1 MGTTDRMAT
10 GRGKLATYAK
20 KRDPNVTPEPFG
32 ARKRQP
38 RKKVPRFVI
47 QEHHA
52 TALHWDFRLERD
64 GVLVSW
70 AVPKG
75 LPVDAKTNHLA
86 VHTED
91 HPLDYYDFEGEI
103 PKGEYGGG
111 TVLLWDRGTYET
123 QEWTDT
129 KVKVV
134 LHGERVSGE
143 YVLFQTKGKDWMVHR
158 VGADAS
164 YEPMPDGVV
173 PMLASTASEL
183 PVKQREWAFEFKWDG
198 VRAIVYVEGG
208 RARAQSRNL
217 LDITGS
223 YPELR
228 ALGESLGLARVVLDG
243 ELVVFDTQGRSDF
256 GLLQQ
261 RMKLTGD
268 AVRRVA
274 KTYPV
279 VYLVFDVLYLD
290 GRDLTP
296 LPYHERRAI
305 LDGLDLNGAHWQTP
319 PSYAG
324 EGDAVR
330 AASRERGFE
339 GVMAKRLD
347 MPYQPGRRVDHW
359 RKVKNVHRQ
368 EMVVGGWTAGEGNRA
383 GHLGSLL
390 LGYYDDGRL
399 RYAGHVG
406 TGFTQQTLLDL
417 EKTLKP
423 LARKDSPF
431 ADPVPAKYL
440 KKSTYVEP
448 TLVAEVE
455 FTEWT
460 HDGKLRHPSYKGLRD
475 DKTATDVVRE
485 ERG

>member
-1 MGTTDRMAT
+1 MPELR
-10 GRGKLATYAK
+10 TYSKMRDK
-20 KRDPNVTPEPFG
+20 KATPEPFG
-32 ARKRQP
+32 AAKRKP
-38 RKKVPRFVI
+38 RKKAPRFVV

-75 LPVDAKTNHLA
+75 LPVEPAASHLA

-103 PKGEYGGG
+103 PKGQYGGG
-111 TVLLWDRGTYET
+111 KVMLWDRGTYDVE
-123 QEWTDT
+123 EWEER

-134 LHGERVSGE
+134 LHGERVEGE
-143 YVLFQTKGKDWMVHR
+143 YVLFQTNGKNWMIRRTDPPQDPAYV
-158 VGADAS
+158 
-164 YEPMPDGVV
+164 PMPENVV
-173 PMLASTASEL
+173 PMLASTGTEL
-183 PVKQREWAFEFKWDG
+183 PPKQKDWAYEFKWDG
-198 VRAIVYVEGG
+198 VRAIVYVDGG
-208 RARAQSRNL
+208 RATAQSRNL

-223 YPELR
+223 YPELAEMAKAMSSTR
-228 ALGESLGLARVVLDG
+228 AVLDG
-243 ELVVFDTQGRSDF
+243 ELVVFDAQGRSDF

-268 AVRRVA
+268 AVKRVA
-274 KTYPV
+274 KSYPV
-279 VYLVFDVLYLD
+279 TYLVFDVLYLD

-296 LPYHERRAI
+296 LPYRERRAI
-305 LDGLDLNGAHWQTP
+305 LDGLDLNGPSWQTP
-319 PSYAG
+319 PSFPG

-330 AASRERGFE
+330 QASIDRGFE
-339 GVMAKRLD
+339 GIMAKRLD
-347 MPYQPGRRVDHW
+347 CAYHPGKRVDHW
-359 RKVKNVHRQ
+359 RKVKNVRRQ
-368 EMVVGGWTAGEGNRA
+368 EMVVGGWTRGEGNRE

-390 LGYYDDGRL
+390 VGYYDDTGL

-406 TGFTQQTLLDL
+406 TGFNAKSLADV
-417 EKTLKP
+417 EKALRP

-431 ADPVPAKYL
+431 ADTVPTAYA
-440 KKSTYVEP
+440 KKSAYVEP

-460 HDGKLRHPSYKGLRD
+460 RDGKLRHPSFKGLRY
-475 DKTATDVVRE
+475 DKAATEVVRE
-485 ERG
+485 ETA

>member
-1 MGTTDRMAT
+1 MPELKTYRRM
-10 GRGKLATYAK
+10 
-20 KRDPNVTPEPFG
+20 RDKAATPEPFG
-32 ARKRQP
+32 AAKRKP
-38 RKKVPRFVI
+38 RKKAPRFVV

-75 LPVDAKTNHLA
+75 LPVDPKTNHLA

-91 HPLDYYDFEGEI
+91 HPLDYFDFEGEI
-103 PKGEYGGG
+103 PKGQYGGG
-111 TVLLWDRGTYET
+111 KVYLWDQGTYEVE
-123 QEWTDT
+123 EWEDR

-134 LHGERVSGE
+134 LHGTRVEGE
-143 YVLFQTKGKDWMVHR
+143 YVLFQTGGKNWMMR
-158 VGADAS
+158 RMSPPADPD
-164 YEPMPDGVV
+164 YEEMPELVL
-173 PMLASTASEL
+173 PMLATTGTDL
-183 PVKQREWAFEFKWDG
+183 PPKQKDWAFEFKWDG
-198 VRAIVYVEGG
+198 VRAIVHVDGG
-208 RARAQSRNL
+208 RARATSRNK

-223 YPELR
+223 YPELAELGKAMGSTR
-228 ALGESLGLARVVLDG
+228 AILDG
-243 ELVVFDTQGRSDF
+243 ELVVFDAKGRSDF

-268 AVRRVA
+268 AVRRAA

-290 GRDLTP
+290 GRDLTKER
-296 LPYHERRAI
+296 YAERRRV
-305 LDGLDLNGAHWQTP
+305 LDAMGLNGPSWQTP
-319 PSYAG
+319 PSFPGDG
-324 EGDAVR
+324 EAVR
-330 AASRERGFE
+330 QASIDNGFE
-339 GVMAKRLD
+339 GIMAKRLD
-347 MPYQPGRRVDHW
+347 GLYHPGRRVDHW
-359 RKVKNVHRQ
+359 RKVKNVRRQ
-368 EMVVGGWTAGEGNRA
+368 EMVVGGWTKGEGARA

-390 LGYYDDGRL
+390 IGYYDDGRL

-406 TGFTQQTLLDL
+406 TGFTAKTLLDL

-431 ADPVPAKYL
+431 DTPVPTAYA

-460 HDGKLRHPSYKGLRD
+460 RDGKLRHPSFKGLRY
-475 DKTATDVVRE
+475 DKAATEVVRE
-485 ERG
+485 EPA

>member
-1 MGTTDRMAT
+1 MPSRLTTYQRM
-10 GRGKLATYAK
+10 
-20 KRDPNVTPEPFG
+20 RDETATPEPFG
-32 ARKRQP
+32 AKKRRP
-38 RKKVPRFVI
+38 RTKQPRFVI

-75 LPVDAKTNHLA
+75 LPVEPGVNNLA

-103 PKGEYGGG
+103 PKGQYGGG
-111 TVLLWDRGTYET
+111 TVILWDQGTYEVE
-123 QEWTDT
+123 EWEDR
-129 KVKVV
+129 KVKVR
-134 LHGERVSGE
+134 LHGKRATGE
-143 YVLFQTKGKDWMVHR
+143 YVLFQTDGKSWMVR
-158 VGADAS
+158 RLDPPADAGHV
-164 YEPMPDGVV
+164 PMPERLV
-173 PMLASTASEL
+173 PMLAGTGSEL
-183 PVKQREWAFEFKWDG
+183 PPKQHEWAFEFKWDG
-198 VRAIVYVEGG
+198 VRALVHVEGG
-208 RARAQSRNL
+208 RATAQSRNL

-223 YPELR
+223 YPELVELGK
-228 ALGESLGLARVVLDG
+228 ALGSTRVVLDG
-243 ELVVFDTQGRSDF
+243 ELVVFDETGRSDF

-268 AVRRVA
+268 AVKRVA
-274 KTYPV
+274 RTYPV
-279 VYLVFDVLYLD
+279 VYLAFDVLYLD
-290 GRDLTP
+290 GRDLTR
-296 LPYHERRAI
+296 LPYVERRAI
-305 LDGLDLNGAHWQTP
+305 LEGLDLNGPSWQTP
-319 PSYAG
+319 PYFPG

-330 AASRERGFE
+330 QASIDRGFE
-339 GVMAKRLD
+339 GIMAKRLD
-347 MPYQPGRRVDHW
+347 RAYHPGKRVDHW
-359 RKVKNVHRQ
+359 RKVKNIRRQ
-368 EMVVGGWTAGEGNRA
+368 EMVVGGWTKGEGARA

-390 LGYYDDGRL
+390 VGYYDDEGAL

-406 TGFTQQTLLDL
+406 TGFTAKTLVEL

-431 ADPVPAKYL
+431 ADKVPTAYA

-460 HDGKLRHPSYKGLRD
+460 RDGKLRHPSFKGLRD
-475 DKTATDVVRE
+475 DKAATEVVRE
-485 ERG
+485 ETA

>member
-1 MGTTDRMAT
+1 MAGRLDTYTRM
-10 GRGKLATYAK
+10 
-20 KRDPNVTPEPFG
+20 RDPKVTPEPFG
-32 ARKRQP
+32 AKKRRPARKA
-38 RKKVPRFVI
+38 KDKPRFVV

-75 LPVDAKTNHLA
+75 LPVDPKTNHLA

-111 TVLLWDRGTYET
+111 KVMLWDRGTYDVE
-123 QEWTDT
+123 EWEDR

-134 LHGERVSGE
+134 LHGERVNGE
-143 YVLFQTKGKDWMVHR
+143 YVLFQTRGKNWMVHR
-158 VGADAS
+158 VDPPSDPS
-164 YEPMPDGVV
+164 YEPMPEEVQ
-173 PMLASTASEL
+173 PMLASTGTAL
-183 PVKQREWAFEFKWDG
+183 PDRQGEWAFEFKWDG
-198 VRAIVYVEGG
+198 VRAIVYVDGG
-208 RARAQSRNL
+208 RARAMSRNR

-223 YPELR
+223 YPELVEMGKAIGSTR
-228 ALGESLGLARVVLDG
+228 LVLDG
-243 ELVVFDTQGRSDF
+243 ELVVFDAQGRSDF

-268 AVRRVA
+268 AVKKAA
-274 KTYPV
+274 KHYPV
-279 VYLVFDVLYLD
+279 VYLIFDVLYAD
-290 GRDLTP
+290 GRDTTK
-296 LPYHERRAI
+296 LPYTERRKI
-305 LDGLDLNGAHWQTP
+305 LDALDLNGPGWQTP
-319 PSYAG
+319 PSFAG

-330 AASRERGFE
+330 QASIDRGFE

-347 MPYQPGRRVDHW
+347 GTYSPGKRVDHW

-368 EMVVGGWTAGEGNRA
+368 EMVVGGWTAGEGARA

-390 LGYYDDGRL
+390 IGYYDDAGEL

-406 TGFTQQTLLDL
+406 TGFTQQTLKDL

-423 LARKDSPF
+423 LRRKDSPF
-431 ADPVPAKYL
+431 ADKVPTAYA

-460 HDGKLRHPSYKGLRD
+460 RDGKLRHPSYKGLRY
-475 DKTATDVVRE
+475 DKAATDVVRE
-485 ERG
+485 ERP

>member
-1 MGTTDRMAT
+1 MPELKTYRRM
-10 GRGKLATYAK
+10 
-20 KRDPNVTPEPFG
+20 RDKAATPEPFG
-32 ARKRQP
+32 ATKRRARKRKQ
-38 RKKVPRFVI
+38 RFVV

-75 LPVDAKTNHLA
+75 LPVEPAQNNLA

-103 PKGEYGGG
+103 PKGQYGGG
-111 TVLLWDRGTYET
+111 KVILWDQGTYEVE
-123 QEWTDT
+123 EWEER

-134 LHGERVSGE
+134 LHGKRVEGE
-143 YVLFQTKGKDWMVHR
+143 YVLFQTDGKNWMIR
-158 VGADAS
+158 RMSPPSDDAYAPLPES
-164 YEPMPDGVV
+164 VV

-183 PVKQREWAFEFKWDG
+183 PPKQQEWAYEFKWDG
-198 VRAIVYVEGG
+198 VRAIVFVEGG

-223 YPELR
+223 YPELAEMGR
-228 ALGESLGLARVVLDG
+228 AMGSTRAVLDG
-243 ELVVFDTQGRSDF
+243 ELVVFDPQGRSDF

-261 RMKLTGD
+261 RMKLTGE
-268 AVRRVA
+268 AVKRAA
-274 KTYPV
+274 KAYPV

-290 GRDLTP
+290 GRDLTK
-296 LPYHERRAI
+296 LPYRERRAI
-305 LDGLDLNGAHWQTP
+305 LDGLNLNGPSWQTP
-319 PSYAG
+319 PSFPG

-330 AASRERGFE
+330 QASIDRGFE
-339 GVMAKRLD
+339 GIMAKRLD
-347 MPYQPGRRVDHW
+347 AAYHPGKRVDHW
-359 RKVKNVHRQ
+359 RKVKNIRRQ
-368 EMVVGGWTAGEGNRA
+368 EMVVGGWTKGEGNRE
-383 GHLGSLL
+383 GRLGSLL
-390 LGYYDDGRL
+390 IGYYDDEGRL

-406 TGFTQQTLLDL
+406 TGFTAKTLADV
-417 EKTLKP
+417 EKTLRP

-431 ADPVPAKYL
+431 ADTVPTAYA

-448 TLVAEVE
+448 TLVAEIE

-460 HDGKLRHPSYKGLRD
+460 RDGKLRHPSYKGLRF
-475 DKTATDVVRE
+475 DKNATEVVRE
-485 ERG
+485 EKP

>member
-1 MGTTDRMAT
+1 MAGRLTTYERM
-10 GRGKLATYAK
+10 RDK
-20 KRDPNVTPEPFG
+20 KATPEPFG
-32 ARKRQP
+32 AKKRRP
-38 RKKVPRFVI
+38 RTKQPRFVV

-75 LPVDAKTNHLA
+75 LPVDPRTNHLA

-103 PKGEYGGG
+103 PKGQYGGG
-111 TVLLWDRGTYET
+111 TVTLWDKGTYDLE
-123 QEWTDT
+123 EWEDA

-143 YVLFQTKGKDWMVHR
+143 YVLFRTRGKNWMMHR
-158 VGADAS
+158 VDPPTDPS
-164 YEPMPDGVV
+164 YEAMPENVV
-173 PMLASTASEL
+173 PMLATTGSAL
-183 PVKQREWAFEFKWDG
+183 PEKQDLWGYEFKWDG
-198 VRAIVYVEGG
+198 VRAIVHVDGG

-223 YPELR
+223 YPELVE
-228 ALGESLGLARVVLDG
+228 LGKAVGSTRLVLDG
-243 ELVVFDTQGRSDF
+243 ELVVFDAKGRSDF
-256 GLLQQ
+256 GHLQQ
-261 RMKLTGD
+261 RMKLTGE
-268 AVRRVA
+268 AVKRVA
-274 KTYPV
+274 RTYPV

-290 GRDLTP
+290 GHDLTK
-296 LPYHERRAI
+296 LTYAERREV
-305 LDGLDLNGAHWQTP
+305 LERLDLNGPSWQTP
-319 PSYAG
+319 PYFPGA
-324 EGDAVR
+324 GDAVR
-330 AASRERGFE
+330 EASIERGFE
-339 GVMAKRLD
+339 GIIAKRLD
-347 MPYQPGRRVDHW
+347 SPYHPGRRVDTW
-359 RKVKNVHRQ
+359 RKVKNVWRQ
-368 EMVVGGWTAGEGNRA
+368 EMVVGGWTKGEGARA

-390 LGYYDDGRL
+390 VGYYDGSGL

-406 TGFTQQTLLDL
+406 TGFTSKVLVEL

-431 ADPVPAKYL
+431 IDTVPAAYA

-460 HDGKLRHPSYKGLRD
+460 RDGKLRHPSYKGLRH
-475 DKTATDVVRE
+475 DKPATEVVRE
-485 ERG
+485 GPS

>member
-1 MGTTDRMAT
+1 MAELRTYRRM
-10 GRGKLATYAK
+10 
-20 KRDPNVTPEPFG
+20 RDKAATPEPFG
-32 ARKRQP
+32 AAKRRP
-38 RKKVPRFVI
+38 RKSKQRFVI

-75 LPVDAKTNHLA
+75 LPVEPAQNHLA

-103 PKGEYGGG
+103 PKGQYGGG
-111 TVLLWDRGTYET
+111 KVVLWDQGTYDVE
-123 QEWTDT
+123 EWEDR

-134 LHGERVSGE
+134 LHGKRVEGE
-143 YVLFQTKGKDWMVHR
+143 YVLFQTGGKNWMIR
-158 VGADAS
+158 RMSPPADTA
-164 YEPMPDGVV
+164 YAPMPKRLV
-173 PMLASTASEL
+173 PMLATTASAL
-183 PVKQREWAFEFKWDG
+183 PDHPEKWSFEFKWDG
-198 VRAIVYVEGG
+198 VRAIVYVDGG
-208 RARAQSRNL
+208 RATAQSRNL

-223 YPELR
+223 YPELAELGKAMGSTR
-228 ALGESLGLARVVLDG
+228 AVLDG
-243 ELVVFDTQGRSDF
+243 ELVVFDSQGRSDF

-261 RMKLTGD
+261 RMKLTGE
-268 AVRRVA
+268 AVRRAA
-274 KTYPV
+274 KSYPV
-279 VYLVFDVLYLD
+279 VYLVFDLLWLD
-290 GRDLTP
+290 GHDVTG
-296 LPYHERRAI
+296 LPYRERRA
-305 LDGLDLNGAHWQTP
+305 LLEALDLNGPSWQTP
-319 PSYAG
+319 PYFPG

-330 AASRERGFE
+330 AASIERGFE
-339 GVMAKRLD
+339 GIMAKRLD
-347 MPYQPGRRVDHW
+347 GTYAPGKRVDHW
-359 RKVKNVHRQ
+359 RKVKNVRRQ
-368 EMVVGGWTAGEGNRA
+368 EMVVGGWTKGEGARA

-390 LGYYDDGRL
+390 VGYYDDSGL

-406 TGFTQQTLLDL
+406 TGFTQQTLRDL

-431 ADPVPAKYL
+431 ADTVPTAYA

-460 HDGKLRHPSYKGLRD
+460 RDGKLRHPSYKGLRY
-475 DKTATDVVRE
+475 DKAATEVVRE
-485 ERG
+485 ETA

>member
-1 MGTTDRMAT
+1 MAGRLQTYKRM
-10 GRGKLATYAK
+10 
-20 KRDPNVTPEPFG
+20 RDERATPEPFG
-32 ARKRQP
+32 AAKRKP
-38 RKKVPRFVI
+38 RKKQPRFVV

-75 LPVDAKTNHLA
+75 PPVDPKTNHLA

-91 HPLDYYDFEGEI
+91 HPLDYFDFEGEI
-103 PKGEYGGG
+103 PKGQYGGG
-111 TVLLWDRGTYET
+111 TVILWDQGTYET
-123 QEWTDT
+123 EEWTDT

-134 LHGERVSGE
+134 LHGTRVSGE
-143 YVLFQTKGKDWMVHR
+143 YVLFQTKGKNWMMHR
-158 VGADAS
+158 VDPPADPEF
-164 YEPMPDGVV
+164 EPMPENVV
-173 PMLASTASEL
+173 PMLASTGIAL
-183 PVKQREWAFEFKWDG
+183 PDKQSEWAYEFKWDG
-198 VRAIVYVEGG
+198 VRAIVYVDGG

-217 LDITGS
+217 LDITAS

-228 ALGESLGLARVVLDG
+228 AFGEAVGSQRLVLDG
-243 ELVVFDTQGRSDF
+243 ELVVFDAQGRSDF

-268 AVRRVA
+268 AVRRA
-274 KTYPV
+274 MKPYPV
-279 VYLVFDVLYLD
+279 VYLVFDVLYAD
-290 GRDLTP
+290 GRNVMS
-296 LPYHERRAI
+296 LPYTERRAI
-305 LDGLDLNGAHWQTP
+305 LDGLDLNGPSWQTP
-319 PSYAG
+319 PWFAG

-330 AASRERGFE
+330 QASIDRGFE
-339 GVMAKRLD
+339 GIMAKRLD
-347 MPYQPGRRVDHW
+347 APYVPGKRVDWW
-359 RKVKNVHRQ
+359 RKVKNVRRQ
-368 EMVVGGWTAGEGNRA
+368 EMVVGGWTAGEGARA

-390 LGYYDDGRL
+390 LGYYDEGRL

-406 TGFTQQTLLDL
+406 TGFTAKTLLDL

-431 ADPVPAKYL
+431 DDTVPTAYA

-460 HDGKLRHPSYKGLRD
+460 RDGKLRHPSYKGLRY
-475 DKTATDVVRE
+475 DKAAAEVVRE
-485 ERG
+485 EPA

>member
-1 MGTTDRMAT
+1 MA
-10 GRGKLATYAK
+10 GKLQTYQGMRDK
-20 KRDPNVTPEPFG
+20 KATPEPFG
-32 ARKRQP
+32 AKKRRP
-38 RKKVPRFVI
+38 RKKAPRFVV

-52 TALHWDFRLERD
+52 TALHWDFRLEYD

-75 LPVDAKTNHLA
+75 PPVDPKTNHLA

-91 HPLDYYDFEGEI
+91 HPLDYFDFEGEI
-103 PKGEYGGG
+103 PKGQYGGG
-111 TVLLWDRGTYET
+111 KVILWDQGTYEAL
-123 QEWTDT
+123 EWTDT

-134 LHGERVSGE
+134 LHGTRVSGE
-143 YVLFQTKGKDWMVHR
+143 YVLFQTKGKNWMMHR
-158 VGADAS
+158 VDPPADTA
-164 YEPMPDGVV
+164 YEAMPEDVV
-173 PMLASTASEL
+173 PMLASTGSAL
-183 PVKQREWAFEFKWDG
+183 PDKQQEWAYEFKWDG
-198 VRAIVYVEGG
+198 VRAIVYIDGG

-228 ALGESLGLARVVLDG
+228 VLGETVGSTRLVLDG
-243 ELVVFDTQGRSDF
+243 ELVVFDAQGRSDF

-268 AVRRVA
+268 AVRRAA

-279 VYLVFDVLYLD
+279 VYLIFDVLYAE
-290 GRDLTP
+290 GRDVTKLKYT
-296 LPYHERRAI
+296 ERRAI
-305 LDGLDLNGAHWQTP
+305 LDRLDLNGAHWQTP
-319 PSYAG
+319 PYFPG

-330 AASRERGFE
+330 QASIDRGFE
-339 GVMAKRLD
+339 GIMAKRLD
-347 MPYQPGRRVDHW
+347 SPYVPGKRVDYW

-368 EMVVGGWTAGEGNRA
+368 EMVVGGWTAGEGARA

-390 LGYYDDGRL
+390 IGYYDDDKRL

-406 TGFTQQTLLDL
+406 TGFTQQVLRDL

-431 ADPVPAKYL
+431 DDKVPTAYA

-460 HDGKLRHPSYKGLRD
+460 RDGKLRHPSYKGLRY
-475 DKTATDVVRE
+475 DKAATDVVRE
-485 ERG
+485 ERP

>member
-1 MGTTDRMAT
+1 MASRLSTYERMRDRKA
-10 GRGKLATYAK
+10 
-20 KRDPNVTPEPFG
+20 TPEPFG
-32 ARKRQP
+32 ARKRRP
-38 RKKVPRFVI
+38 RKGQPRFVV

-75 LPVDAKTNHLA
+75 LPVDPKTNHLA

-111 TVLLWDRGTYET
+111 KVMLWDRGTYDVE
-123 QEWTDT
+123 EWEDR

-143 YVLFQTKGKDWMVHR
+143 YVLFQTKGKNWMMHR
-158 VGADAS
+158 VDPPQDPG
-164 YEPMPDGVV
+164 YEAMPDNVV

-183 PVKQREWAFEFKWDG
+183 PPKQGEWAFEFKWDG
-198 VRAIVYVEGG
+198 VRAIVYVDGG

-228 ALGESLGLARVVLDG
+228 AFGEAVGSRRLVLDG
-243 ELVVFDTQGRSDF
+243 ELVVFDPQGRSDF

-279 VYLVFDVLYLD
+279 VYLVFDVLYVD
-290 GRDLTP
+290 GRDVTGLKYT
-296 LPYHERRAI
+296 ERRA
-305 LDGLDLNGAHWQTP
+305 LLESLDLNGESWQTP
-319 PSYAG
+319 PSFPG

-330 AASRERGFE
+330 NASIENGFE

-347 MPYQPGRRVDHW
+347 GTYQPGRRVDHW

-368 EMVVGGWTAGEGNRA
+368 EMVVGGWTAGEGARA

-390 LGYYDDGRL
+390 IGYYDDDGAL

-406 TGFTQQTLLDL
+406 TGFTAKTLLDL

-431 ADPVPAKYL
+431 ADTVPTAYA

-460 HDGKLRHPSYKGLRD
+460 RDGKLRHPSYKGLRY
-475 DKTATDVVRE
+475 DKAATEVVRE